1 MPKTLLGKCLFM
13 FVWSAACTTLTMD
26 WLGAYGYLYDC
37 YQEKKKLKE
46 SERMENDEM
55 VSEDLV

>member
-13 FVWSAACTTLTMD
+13 FIGCAACATLMMD
-26 WLGAYGYLYDC
+26 GLNAYGYLYDC

-46 SERMENDEM
+46 SERMEHDEM
-55 VSEDLV
+55 VSEDLD

>member
-1 MPKTLLGKCLFM
+1 MPETLLGKCLFM
-13 FVWSAACTTLTMD
+13 FIGGAACTTLMMD
-26 WLGAYGYLYDC
+26 GLSAYGYLHDH

-55 VSEDLV
+55 VSEDLD